1 MAVKLLKSIFSLV
14 LALLV
19 TVSSMGVFVDH
30 MVCGM
35 SGEHKLAINQSIE
48 SCSDTCD
55 RSEEESVDRPCCDYD
70 SNYFQEDVPV
80 NPTEKTKKQQ
90 FSSFKY
96 IPLANLF
103 EVENCAE
110 ACCFSIHD
118 DEPIPSVKRHILFEI
133 YLI

>member
-1 MAVKLLKSIFSLV
+1 MKLLKAISSLV
-14 LALLV
+14 LALLI
-19 TVSSMGVFVDH
+19 TISSMGVFVDH

-35 SGEHKLAINQSIE
+35 SGEHKLAINQTID
-48 SCSDTCD
+48 SCGDTCD
-55 RSEEESVDRPCCDYD
+55 DSERDGISESCCDYD

-96 IPLANLF
+96 VSLASVF
-103 EVENCAE
+103 VAVNCAE
-110 ACCFSIHD
+110 YCCFQLTD
-118 DEPIPSVKRHILFEI
+118 DIPIPSVKRHILLET